1 MNNDIDFQPRCAS
14 ASTPG
19 TIPADVKADMAEVP
33 DAQLTAKTKDSPSKN
48 RANSKT
54 DSNANNKITKRRA
67 ARACASC
74 RARKVRCDVVEQIP
88 CANCRW
94 DNVDC
99 IVQESRRRRSC
110 SHENG
115 ISKFQ
120 EQDQWLTRRPRLSCR
135 KNVFSANASVG
146 SIPGAEALHL
156 RGGSAGS
163 GNGPINIASA
173 GIRRP
178 STASAGSFQGI
189 ENAAGSFGSL
199 DCHVPHLL
207 YQRSGYAPEATAS
220 QIPWNPVPP
229 LFRGSDFLKDPG
241 EPDLLPH
248 LPKFVNPL
256 PAKIGPDE
264 VSYLHCKGALSLPEL
279 RLQRQLLQAYIEF
292 VHPYMPLLELHD
304 FLNRVNSR
312 DGRNGRVSLLLY
324 QAVMFA
330 ASAFVG
336 IKALNEAGYTNR
348 RAARKV
354 FFQKARL
361 LYDFDYE
368 SDRLVLVQALLL
380 MTYWY
385 EAPEDQKDTWHW
397 MGVAI
402 SLAHTVALHRD
413 PATVSASKHKL
424 RKRIWWSCFMRDRL
438 IALGMRRPTRIK
450 DEDFDVPMLE
460 PSDFEMEVLA
470 DDNHIVPSECT
481 LMRDTKM
488 QQELAEMCVQKAKLC
503 VLISH
508 MLKAQYSVLI
518 RDRSRPD
525 ATTKTTMMLLPRKD
539 LDDGQIKSVQT
550 VDAELFA
557 WLTSL
562 PESCQYRSL
571 TPTDVEGGRSPVAVQ
586 RNLLHMVYQTTI
598 SALHRPQFLP
608 SSPMQAPAVSRAV
621 QEISRSKVRNA
632 ATQITRMAA
641 EMYRFGLESYLP
653 TTGVTVVLP
662 AMIMHLLHMKDP
674 VRKTR
679 EEAQKGFSQCMQV
692 MIKLREIY
700 AAADFAAGFL
710 ESALKKAAIEMNM
723 AAAAS
728 VTTTQP
734 AGIDGALFARPDT
747 PPPDPGN
754 AFSNFSQSCAAPI
767 GPTLTGAFPVPDACT
782 LEQSPPHSDQELT
795 PSASGS
801 SEVVPADVEMTDAGG
816 IDWSRVAMPN
826 LDYDQWLQFPAEGV
840 NNTDNYNMCLFDDNG
855 GSFDNIFDPLNESTL
870 C

>member
-1 MNNDIDFQPRCAS
+1 
-14 ASTPG
+14 
-19 TIPADVKADMAEVP
+19 
-33 DAQLTAKTKDSPSKN
+33 
-48 RANSKT
+48 
-54 DSNANNKITKRRA
+54 
-67 ARACASC
+67 
-74 RARKVRCDVVEQIP
+74 
-88 CANCRW
+88 
-94 DNVDC
+94 
-99 IVQESRRRRSC
+99 
-110 SHENG
+110 
-115 ISKFQ
+115 
-120 EQDQWLTRRPRLSCR
+120 
-135 KNVFSANASVG
+135 
-146 SIPGAEALHL
+146 
-156 RGGSAGS
+156 
-163 GNGPINIASA
+163 
-173 GIRRP
+173 
-178 STASAGSFQGI
+178 
-189 ENAAGSFGSL
+189 
-199 DCHVPHLL
+199 
-207 YQRSGYAPEATAS
+207 
-220 QIPWNPVPP
+220 
-229 LFRGSDFLKDPG
+229 
-241 EPDLLPH
+241 
-248 LPKFVNPL
+248 
-256 PAKIGPDE
+256 
-264 VSYLHCKGALSLPEL
+264 
-279 RLQRQLLQAYIEF
+279 
-292 VHPYMPLLELHD
+292 
-304 FLNRVNSR
+304 
-312 DGRNGRVSLLLY
+312 
-324 QAVMFA
+324 
-330 ASAFVG
+330 
-336 IKALNEAGYTNR
+336 
-348 RAARKV
+348 
-354 FFQKARL
+354 
-361 LYDFDYE
+361 
-368 SDRLVLVQALLL
+368 

-413 PATVSASKHKL
+413 PVTVSANKHKL

-460 PSDFEMEVLA
+460 ASDFENEVLA
-470 DDNHIVPSECT
+470 DDNRIVPAECT
-481 LMRDTKM
+481 LTRDIKM
-488 QQELAEMCVQKAKLC
+488 QKELAELCVQKAKLC

-550 VDAELFA
+550 VDAELSA
-557 WLTSL
+557 WLAAL
-562 PESCQYRSL
+562 PESCQYRPLMSA
-571 TPTDVEGGRSPVAVQ
+571 DVEGGRSPVAVQ

-700 AAADFAAGFL
+700 AAADFAADFL

-728 VTTTQP
+728 ATTTQP
-734 AGIDGALFARPDT
+734 AAIDAALFTRPAT

-754 AFSNFSQSCAAPI
+754 AAFNDFAQSCPAPT
-767 GPTLTGAFPVPDACT
+767 GPTLTFPIPDPCT
-782 LEQSPPHSDQELT
+782 LEHSPPHSDQDMT

-801 SEVVPADVEMTDAGG
+801 SEVVPADVEMTDSGG

-840 NNTDNYNMCLFDDNG
+840 NNTDNYNMCLFDDTG
-855 GSFDNIFDPLNESTL
+855 GSFDTIFEPLTENAL
-870 C
+870 